1 MNKSAHKFRAKF
13 RAAILMV
20 SWLIPVGHADA
31 TVETRPNILIIL
43 ADDLGYADTGFTGSN
58 AVQTPNLDRLAAN
71 GVILENGYVTHP
83 YCGPSRSG
91 LITGRYQ
98 ARFGNE
104 TNFTYS
110 PYDLHQ
116 GLPLT
121 EKTFAERLK
130 PVGYRTGI
138 IGKWHLG
145 ASFPFQ
151 PKQRGFDHFYGFLS
165 GGHSYWPDSVTTQ
178 LDLYSS
184 NGAINY
190 SINEGGNLP
199 LNRNGQVGEFEE
211 YLTIALSRDAAAFV
225 KEGDEPFLLYLAY
238 NAPHSPLEAP
248 DELIQKYRHV
258 EPWTRR
264 VYLAMIDS
272 MDQGIGMV
280 IEALEESGKL
290 DNTLIFFLSDNGGVA
305 PKAGYV
311 NEDWADNG
319 PMRKGKGSV
328 FEGGCRVPYLMHW
341 PDGLPRGKV
350 YEFPVSSLDI
360 AATTVALGGGDTSG
374 HSLDGVNLIP
384 FLDGTRNDAPH
395 VALFWRIRDGTGWA
409 IRTPTAKMLKEGY
422 SSRPPELYD
431 MQDDPYES
439 DNVIDSRPELRQQLA
454 QLWNTWNSKNQSN
467 RFLQSNEYQKKRLE
481 MYRQLDEQLKED
493 ALKRPQ
499 LVIE

>member
-1 MNKSAHKFRAKF
+1 MNKSAHKHRGKF
-13 RAAILMV
+13 STAILMF
-20 SWLIPVGHADA
+20 SWLIPAGHADA
-31 TVETRPNILIIL
+31 TRETRPNILIIL
-43 ADDLGYADTGFTGSN
+43 ADDLGYADTGFTGSKL
-58 AVQTPNLDRLAAN
+58 VQTPNLDRLATN
-71 GVILENGYVTHP
+71 GVVLKNGYVTHP

-165 GGHSYWPDSVTTQ
+165 GGHSYWPDNETTQ
-178 LDLYSS
+178 LDLYSP
-184 NGAINY
+184 NGTINY
-190 SINEGGNLP
+190 SINEGGKLP
-199 LNRNGQVGEFEE
+199 LSRNDQVGEFDE
-211 YLTIALSRDAAAFV
+211 YLTTALSRDAAAFV

-258 EPWTRR
+258 EPWARR

-290 DNTLIFFLSDNGGVA
+290 DNTLLFFLSDNGGVA
-305 PKAGYV
+305 PKVGYV

-319 PMRKGKGSV
+319 PLRKGKGSV

-360 AATTVALGGGDTSG
+360 AATTVALGQGDTSG
-374 HSLDGVNLIP
+374 ASLDGVNLIP
-384 FLDGTRNDAPH
+384 FLDGTYYNAPH
-395 VALFWRIRDGTGWA
+395 AALFWRIRDGAGWA

-422 SSRPPELYD
+422 SSQPPELYD
-431 MQDDPYES
+431 MQSDPYES
-439 DNVIDSRPELRQQLA
+439 NNIIDSRPELRQQLA
-454 QLWNTWNSKNQSN
+454 QLWNAWNSKNQSN

-481 MYRQLDEQLKED
+481 LYRQLDEELKAD
-493 ALKRPQ
+493 ALKRSQ

>member
-1 MNKSAHKFRAKF
+1 MKQLTHIFGEV
-13 RAAILMV
+13 ILT
-20 SWLIPVGHADA
+20 SILTIFGITTLGHAETTA
-31 TVETRPNILIIL
+31 ATRPNILIIL
-43 ADDLGYADTGFTGSN
+43 ADDLGYADTGFTGSKV
-58 AVQTPNLDRLAAN
+58 VQTPNLDRLAAN
-71 GVILENGYVTHP
+71 GVVLKNGYVTHP

-145 ASFPFQ
+145 ASFPFR
-151 PKQRGFDHFYGFLS
+151 PSQRGFDHFYGFLS

-178 LDLYSS
+178 LDLYSA
-184 NGAINY
+184 NGNLNY
-190 SINEGGNLP
+190 SVNEGGKLP
-199 LNRNGQVGEFEE
+199 LSRNDQVGAFEE
-211 YLTIALSRDAAAFV
+211 YLTTALSRDAAAFV
-225 KEGDEPFLLYLAY
+225 KQGSEPFLLYLAY

-248 DELIQKYRHV
+248 NELIQKYRHV

-280 IEALEESGKL
+280 LEALKESGKL

-319 PMRKGKGSV
+319 PLRKGKGSL

-341 PDGLPRGKV
+341 PNGLPRGKV

-360 AATTVALGGGDTSG
+360 AATAVALGEGDSSG

-384 FLDGTRNDAPH
+384 FLDGSRADAPH
-395 VALFWRIRDGTGWA
+395 AALFWRIRDGAGWA
-409 IRTPTAKMLKEGY
+409 VRTPAAKMLKEGY
-422 SSRPPELYD
+422 SSNPPELFN
-431 MQDDPYES
+431 MLSDPYES
-439 DNVIDSRPELRQQLA
+439 DNMIDARPELRQQLA

-467 RFLQSNEYQKKRLE
+467 LFLQSNEYQKKRLE
-481 MYRQLDEQLKED
+481 LYRQLDEQLKAD
-493 ALKRPQ
+493 ALKRTA

>member
-1 MNKSAHKFRAKF
+1 MNKSAYKFRAKLST
-13 RAAILMV
+13 AILTFP
-20 SWLIPVGHADA
+20 WLMPVGHADA
-31 TVETRPNILIIL
+31 AVETRPNILIIL

-58 AVQTPNLDRLAAN
+58 MVQTPNLDRLATN
-71 GVILENGYVTHP
+71 GVVLENGYVTHP

-165 GGHSYWPDSVTTQ
+165 GGHSYWPVSVTTQ
-178 LDLYSS
+178 LDLYSP

-190 SINEGGNLP
+190 SMNEGGNLP
-199 LNRNGQVGEFEE
+199 LSRNDEVGEFDE
-211 YLTIALSRDAAAFV
+211 YLTTALSRDAAAFV
-225 KEGDEPFLLYLAY
+225 KEGNQPFLLYLAY

-248 DELIQKYRHV
+248 DELIHKYRHV

-305 PKAGYV
+305 PKEGYV

-319 PMRKGKGSV
+319 SLRKGKGSV

-350 YEFPVSSLDI
+350 YKFPVSSLDI
-360 AATTVALGGGDTSG
+360 AATTVSLGQGDTSG

-395 VALFWRIRDGTGWA
+395 SALFWRIRDGTGWA
-409 IRTPTAKMLKEGY
+409 IRTPNAKMLKEGY

-431 MQDDPYES
+431 MQSDPYES

-481 MYRQLDEQLKED
+481 LYRQLDEQLKAD

>member
-1 MNKSAHKFRAKF
+1 MNKSANKFRAKLST
-13 RAAILMV
+13 AILMV
-20 SWLIPVGHADA
+20 SWLMPAGHADT
-31 TVETRPNILIIL
+31 TVEPRPNILIIL

-58 AVQTPNLDRLAAN
+58 VVQTPNLDRLAAN
-71 GVILENGYVTHP
+71 GVVLENGYVTHP

-178 LDLYSS
+178 LDLYSP

-190 SINEGGNLP
+190 SINEGGKLP
-199 LNRNGQVGEFEE
+199 LSRNGQVGEFDE
-211 YLTIALSRDAAAFV
+211 YLTTALSRDAAAFV

-248 DELIQKYRHV
+248 DELIQKYSQV

-319 PMRKGKGSV
+319 PLRKGKGSV

-395 VALFWRIRDGTGWA
+395 AALFWRIRDGTGWA

-431 MQDDPYES
+431 MQSDPYES

-481 MYRQLDEQLKED
+481 LYRQLDEQLKAD